1 MWRRK
6 LKARNLPLVGGRSLD
21 EIAARLADKS
31 ADRSE
36 AALDQAKA
44 DAITGYLNIVER
56 ADNLEGHLNRTDPGR
71 NFNEARKYFQKRLAE
86 MEELGLNAK
95 RFRIQGDLRP

>member
-1 MWRRK
+1 M
-6 LKARNLPLVGGRSLD
+6 AREIESKNLPLVGGRSLD

-86 MEELGLNAK
+86 MEELGLNRQAL
-95 RFRIQGDLRP
+95 RIQGHLRP